1 MQHQIR
7 RCGAVAFAALRRVR
21 QFPHPAVAAAAPPT
35 AAWRCPYTPRLYS
48 TADMSHQLP
57 ANLVQI
63 MEQRM
68 KLIEQKSAYL
78 QEQIN
83 QPAASPEE
91 YSRANKEFHKLES
104 TMELIKELRSKQKEI
119 EGLTSLVTNSVE
131 EKDMR
136 EMAAEELL
144 EAVEEEKR
152 LQHELF
158 RTLLPKDEAD
168 ERDCILEVRAGTG
181 GEEAS
186 LFAMD
191 IFKMSGGCSC
201 FAGSN
206 VCCDP
211 WSVLSTNFILLCYRY
226 EKYSQNNGWKF
237 DTIDIME
244 SAVKGYK
251 EASGTISGS
260 GVYGKLKFES
270 GIHRVQRV
278 PVTEKSGRVHTSAV
292 SVAVLPQADEV
303 DVQLRNEDLRID
315 TYRSGG
321 SGGQSV
327 NTTDSAVRITHLPTG
342 TVVAIQDERSQH
354 QNKAKALKVL
364 RARLYELE
372 RHRLHADRSKLRSEQ
387 IGSGDRS
394 ERIRTYNFPQGRV
407 TDHRVGVTHHSI
419 VDVMEGESLDVF
431 IEALLLQEEMDAIAS
446 FAS

>member
-1 MQHQIR
+1 MQYHLR
-7 RCGAVAFAALRRVR
+7 RCGGGALAALRRLR
-21 QFPHPAVAAAAPPT
+21 HNASSAVASPPV
-35 AAWRCPYTPRLYS
+35 AWRRPCLPPRFYS
-48 TADMSHQLP
+48 TAEMSQQLP
-57 ANLVQI
+57 ANLVEI

-68 KLIEQKSAYL
+68 KLIEQRSAYL

-91 YSRANKEFHKLES
+91 YSRANKEFRKLES
-104 TMELIKELRSKQKEI
+104 TMELIKDLRSKQEEM
-119 EGLTSLVTNSVE
+119 EGLKSLVANDHE

-136 EMAAEELL
+136 EMAEEELL
-144 EAVEEEKR
+144 VAVEEEKR

-158 RTLLPKDEAD
+158 RSLLPKDEAD
-168 ERDCILEVRAGTG
+168 EKDCILEVRAGTG

-191 IFKMSGGCSC
+191 IFRM
-201 FAGSN
+201 
-206 VCCDP
+206 
-211 WSVLSTNFILLCYRY
+211 Y
-226 EKYSQNNGWKF
+226 EKYAQKNGWKF
-237 DTIDIME
+237 DVIDIME

-251 EASGTISGS
+251 EASGTISGP
-260 GVYGKLKFES
+260 GAFGKLKFES

-278 PVTEKSGRVHTSAV
+278 PATEKSGRMHTSAV

-327 NTTDSAVRITHLPTG
+327 NTTDSAVRITHIPTG

-354 QNKAKALKVL
+354 MNKAKALKVL

-372 RHRLHADRSKLRSEQ
+372 RRRLHMDRSKLRSEQ

-419 VDVMEGESLDVF
+419 ADVMEGESLDMFVD
-431 IEALLLQEEMDAIAS
+431 ALLLQEEMDAIAS
-446 FAS
+446 FGA

>member
-1 MQHQIR
+1 MQYHLR
-7 RCGAVAFAALRRVR
+7 RCGGGALAALWRLRHNASSAVAS
-21 QFPHPAVAAAAPPT
+21 PPV
-35 AAWRCPYTPRLYS
+35 AWRRPCLPPRFYS
-48 TADMSHQLP
+48 TAEMSQQLP
-57 ANLVQI
+57 ANLVEI

-68 KLIEQKSAYL
+68 KLIEQRSAYL

-83 QPAASPEE
+83 Q
-91 YSRANKEFHKLES
+91 
-104 TMELIKELRSKQKEI
+104 EI
-119 EGLTSLVTNSVE
+119 EGLKSLVANDHE

-136 EMAAEELL
+136 EMAEEELL
-144 EAVEEEKR
+144 VAVEEEKR

-158 RTLLPKDEAD
+158 RSLLPKDEAD
-168 ERDCILEVRAGTG
+168 EKDCILEVRAGTG

-191 IFKMSGGCSC
+191 IFRM
-201 FAGSN
+201 
-206 VCCDP
+206 
-211 WSVLSTNFILLCYRY
+211 Y
-226 EKYSQNNGWKF
+226 EKYAQKNGWKF
-237 DTIDIME
+237 DVIDIME

-251 EASGTISGS
+251 EASGTISGP
-260 GVYGKLKFES
+260 GAFGKLKFES

-278 PVTEKSGRVHTSAV
+278 PATEKSGRMHTSAV

-327 NTTDSAVRITHLPTG
+327 NTTDSAVRITHIPTG

-354 QNKAKALKVL
+354 MNKAKALKVL

-372 RHRLHADRSKLRSEQ
+372 RRRLHMDRSKLRSEQ

-419 VDVMEGESLDVF
+419 ADVMEGESLDMFVD
-431 IEALLLQEEMDAIAS
+431 ALLLQEEMDAIAS
-446 FAS
+446 FGA

>member
-1 MQHQIR
+1 MQHLLR
-7 RCGAVAFAALRRVR
+7 RCGGAAFAALWRPRH
-21 QFPHPAVAAAAPPT
+21 FPPAVSVSPLAAG
-35 AAWRCPYTPRLYS
+35 WVCPSHPRLYS
-48 TADMSHQLP
+48 TAEMSQLP
-57 ANLVQI
+57 ANLVGA

-68 KLIEQKSAYL
+68 KLIEQRSAYL

-83 QPAASPEE
+83 QPDASPEE

-104 TMELIKELRSKQKEI
+104 TMDMIKELRLKKEEI
-119 EGLTSLVTNSVE
+119 EGLKSLVENSVE
-131 EKDMR
+131 EKDLR
-136 EMAAEELL
+136 EMAAQELL

-152 LQHELF
+152 LQHTVF
-158 RTLLPKDEAD
+158 RSLLPKDEAD
-168 ERDCILEVRAGTG
+168 ERDCMLEVRAGTG

-191 IFKMSGGCSC
+191 IFKM
-201 FAGSN
+201 
-206 VCCDP
+206 
-211 WSVLSTNFILLCYRY
+211 Y

-237 DTIDIME
+237 DVIDIME
-244 SAVKGYK
+244 SALKGYK
-251 EASGTISGS
+251 EASGTISGP

-327 NTTDSAVRITHLPTG
+327 NTTDSAVRITHVPTG

-364 RARLYELE
+364 RARLYEIE
-372 RHRLHADRSKLRSEQ
+372 RQRLHMDRSKLRSEQ

-419 VDVMEGESLDVF
+419 EDVMEGESLDIF
-431 IEALLLQEEMDAIAS
+431 IDALLLREEMDVISS
-446 FAS
+446 FSS